1 MLYCF
6 IVTAAWL
13 VWHIGFRIRVIGR
26 ENLPKEGGFVLAP
39 NHISAIDP
47 VFVVVAR
54 FWGKRLLIMAKEEI
68 LQVNPV
74 FTWMFRHVGVVGI
87 ERGRGDVN
95 VVDELIGDVQKGQGL
110 LIFPEGTRTK
120 TGKLSVL
127 KSGAFVIAGAAGA
140 DMVPCRIIY
149 GSKDGKMHLF
159 CKIRIVFGE
168 PIPAAEL
175 QVTDTTHKIAAL
187 RRMKN
192 RLRDDLEQLLAE
204 NAFPAL
210 PAAEEKPA
218 IEPHAAAQPAAE
230 EKPAIEQPAAPEE
243 PAAVQPVPEQ
253 PAAPEQQETTA
264 LPERE
269 EKL

>member
-1 MLYCF
+1 MFYCF

-110 LIFPEGTRTK
+110 LIFPEGTRSK
-120 TGKLSVL
+120 TGQVGKV
-127 KSGAFVIAGAAGA
+127 KSGAFVIASAAGVP
-140 DMVPCRIIY
+140 MVPCRIIY
-149 GSKDGKMHLF
+149 EPGRMKVF
-159 CKIRIVFGE
+159 CRVRVCFGA
-168 PIPAAEL
+168 PSPAEEL
-175 QVTDTTHKIAAL
+175 YLGETKSASAL
-187 RRMKN
+187 RKN
-192 RLRDDLEQLLAE
+192 KALLTDAWQRLYDE
-204 NAFPAL
+204 NKFD
-210 PAAEEKPA
+210 
-218 IEPHAAAQPAAE
+218 
-230 EKPAIEQPAAPEE
+230 
-243 PAAVQPVPEQ
+243 
-253 PAAPEQQETTA
+253 
-264 LPERE
+264 
-269 EKL
+269 

>member
-1 MLYCF
+1 MFYCF

-47 VFVVVAR
+47 VFVVIAR

-110 LIFPEGTRTK
+110 LIFPEGTRSK
-120 TGKLSVL
+120 TGQVGKV
-127 KSGAFVIAGAAGA
+127 KSGAFVIASAAGVP
-140 DMVPCRIIY
+140 MVPCRIIY
-149 GSKDGKMHLF
+149 DTPDKRMHMF
-159 CKIRIVFGE
+159 CRIRICFGT
-168 PIPAAEL
+168 PIPAEEMKVEDPRRSVPKL
-175 QVTDTTHKIAAL
+175 RAL
-187 RRMKN
+187 RT
-192 RLRDDLEQLLAE
+192 RLKTELERLYEE
-204 NAFPAL
+204 NHF
-210 PAAEEKPA
+210 
-218 IEPHAAAQPAAE
+218 
-230 EKPAIEQPAAPEE
+230 
-243 PAAVQPVPEQ
+243 
-253 PAAPEQQETTA
+253 
-264 LPERE
+264 
-269 EKL
+269 

>member
-1 MLYCF
+1 MFYCI

-47 VFVVVAR
+47 VFVVIAR

-110 LIFPEGTRTK
+110 LIFPEGTRSK
-120 TGKLSVL
+120 TGQVGKV
-127 KSGAFVIAGAAGA
+127 KSGAFVIASAAGVP
-140 DMVPCRIIY
+140 MVPCRIIY
-149 GSKDGKMHLF
+149 EPGRMKVF
-159 CKIRIVFGE
+159 CRVRVCFGT
-168 PIPAAEL
+168 PIPAEEL
-175 QVTDTTHKIAAL
+175 YLGETKSASAL
-187 RRMKN
+187 RRNKALLTDAWQ
-192 RLRDDLEQLLAE
+192 RLYDE
-204 NAFPAL
+204 NKFD
-210 PAAEEKPA
+210 
-218 IEPHAAAQPAAE
+218 
-230 EKPAIEQPAAPEE
+230 
-243 PAAVQPVPEQ
+243 
-253 PAAPEQQETTA
+253 
-264 LPERE
+264 
-269 EKL
+269 

>member
-1 MLYCF
+1 MFYCI

-47 VFVVVAR
+47 VFVVIAR

-110 LIFPEGTRTK
+110 LIFPEGTRSK
-120 TGKLSVL
+120 TGQVGKV
-127 KSGAFVIAGAAGA
+127 KSGAFVIASAAGVP
-140 DMVPCRIIY
+140 MVPCRIIY
-149 GSKDGKMHLF
+149 EPGRMKVF
-159 CKIRIVFGE
+159 CRVRVCFGT
-168 PIPAAEL
+168 PIPAEEL
-175 QVTDTTHKIAAL
+175 YLGETKSASAL
-187 RRMKN
+187 RKN
-192 RLRDDLEQLLAE
+192 KALLTDAWQRLYDE
-204 NAFPAL
+204 NKFD
-210 PAAEEKPA
+210 
-218 IEPHAAAQPAAE
+218 
-230 EKPAIEQPAAPEE
+230 
-243 PAAVQPVPEQ
+243 
-253 PAAPEQQETTA
+253 
-264 LPERE
+264 
-269 EKL
+269 

>member
-1 MLYCF
+1 MFYCF

-110 LIFPEGTRTK
+110 LIFPEGTRSK
-120 TGKLSVL
+120 TGQVGKV
-127 KSGAFVIAGAAGA
+127 KSGAFVIASAAGVP
-140 DMVPCRIIY
+140 MVPCRIIY
-149 GSKDGKMHLF
+149 EPGRMKVF
-159 CKIRIVFGE
+159 CRVRVCFGA
-168 PIPAAEL
+168 PIPAEEL
-175 QVTDTTHKIAAL
+175 YRGETKSASAL
-187 RRMKN
+187 RKN
-192 RLRDDLEQLLAE
+192 KARLTDAWQRLYDE
-204 NAFPAL
+204 NKFD
-210 PAAEEKPA
+210 
-218 IEPHAAAQPAAE
+218 
-230 EKPAIEQPAAPEE
+230 
-243 PAAVQPVPEQ
+243 
-253 PAAPEQQETTA
+253 
-264 LPERE
+264 
-269 EKL
+269 

>member
-1 MLYCF
+1 MFYCF

-47 VFVVVAR
+47 VFVVIAR

-110 LIFPEGTRTK
+110 LIFPEGTRSK
-120 TGKLSVL
+120 TGQVGKV
-127 KSGAFVIAGAAGA
+127 KSGAFVIASAAGVP
-140 DMVPCRIIY
+140 MVPCRIIY
-149 GSKDGKMHLF
+149 EPGRMKVF
-159 CKIRIVFGE
+159 CRVRVCFGA
-168 PIPAAEL
+168 PISAEEL
-175 QVTDTTHKIAAL
+175 YLGETKSASAL
-187 RRMKN
+187 RKN
-192 RLRDDLEQLLAE
+192 KALLTDAWQRLYDE
-204 NAFPAL
+204 NKFD
-210 PAAEEKPA
+210 
-218 IEPHAAAQPAAE
+218 
-230 EKPAIEQPAAPEE
+230 
-243 PAAVQPVPEQ
+243 
-253 PAAPEQQETTA
+253 
-264 LPERE
+264 
-269 EKL
+269 

>member
-1 MLYCF
+1 MFYCF

-110 LIFPEGTRTK
+110 LIFPEGTRSK
-120 TGKLSVL
+120 TGQVGKV
-127 KSGAFVIAGAAGA
+127 KSGAFVIASAAGVP
-140 DMVPCRIIY
+140 MVPCRIIY
-149 GSKDGKMHLF
+149 EPGRMKVF
-159 CKIRIVFGE
+159 CRVRVCFGA
-168 PIPAAEL
+168 PIPAEEL
-175 QVTDTTHKIAAL
+175 YLGEAKSASAL
-187 RRMKN
+187 RKN
-192 RLRDDLEQLLAE
+192 KALLTDAWQRLYDE
-204 NAFPAL
+204 NKFD
-210 PAAEEKPA
+210 
-218 IEPHAAAQPAAE
+218 
-230 EKPAIEQPAAPEE
+230 
-243 PAAVQPVPEQ
+243 
-253 PAAPEQQETTA
+253 
-264 LPERE
+264 
-269 EKL
+269 